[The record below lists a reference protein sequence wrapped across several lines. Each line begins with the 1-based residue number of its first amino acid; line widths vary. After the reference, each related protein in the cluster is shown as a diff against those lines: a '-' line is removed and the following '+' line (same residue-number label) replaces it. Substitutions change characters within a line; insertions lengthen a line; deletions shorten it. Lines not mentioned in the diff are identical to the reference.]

1 MIKIGTKVMCSHTG
15 VLDGYVGYLSSIES
29 NEVYTYVIVKD
40 KKDVGKSL
48 DRLRVRYGLWTDDFY
63 IFPLEQIT
71 EIKDTMSLNDY
82 QVKSKRTLNQELT
95 KEQTVSNMIM
105 GILGET
111 GEVADIIKK
120 HYYQGHDMDI
130 EHIKEEIGDVMFYIV
145 NLCNVLDLDLEALLY
160 QNHTKL
166 MKRYPNGFNEKD
178 SIERDTQG
186 SDEE

>member
-1 MIKIGTKVMCSHTG
+1 MKIGTKV
-15 VLDGYVGYLSSIES
+15 
-29 NEVYTYVIVKD
+29 
-40 KKDVGKSL
+40 
-48 DRLRVRYGLWTDDFY
+48 
-63 IFPLEQIT
+63 
-71 EIKDTMSLNDY
+71 MSLNDY

-120 HYYQGHDMDI
+120 HYYQGHDMDM
-130 EHIKEEIGDVMFYIV
+130 EHIEEEIGDVMFYIV

-166 MKRYPNGFNEKD
+166 MKRYPNGFTEKD
-178 SIERDTQG
+178 SIERDTQR
-186 SDEE
+186 SVEE